1 DPTDK
6 FCEDGMEARH
16 PTGFRVVL
24 IEAGHIAQNMLL
36 AATASGLVATPTCA
50 LNDSVIETMLDID
63 PIMQSPIYAV
73 AVGTRSET
81 ATIADLV
88 DWSAVEHQ
96 Q

>member
-1 DPTDK
+1 
-6 FCEDGMEARH
+6 MEARH

-50 LNDSVIETMLDID
+50 LRW
-63 PIMQSPIYAV
+63 
-73 AVGTRSET
+73 RS
-81 ATIADLV
+81 APV
-88 DWSAVEHQ
+88 RKPQ